1 MSSSYFPAEDP
12 SLSKMM
18 IFHIPKC
25 VSTLTVLFKT
35 AASHFSLLKIPHW
48 LLIWIYIGYIIDYML
63 FFVLLSFIQEA
74 INFFLFVCLS
84 LDSFPSSMVLGYI
97 RIKASPFPMRLQDIG
112 QSRIVRRKHEDLLAK
127 RSGFE
132 SQFHLIG
139 LLRRVNLIICT
150 KILIQCWC
158 STNVF
163 PFTSFLISHM
173 LYYLYFWFN

>member
-1 MSSSYFPAEDP
+1 
-12 SLSKMM
+12 MM

-48 LLIWIYIGYIIDYML
+48 LLIWICIGYIIDYML

-74 INFFLFVCLS
+74 ISFLFFCFCLLIVS
-84 LDSFPSSMVLGYI
+84 PAAWFWVNI
-97 RIKASPFPMRLQDIG
+97 RTKASPFPMRLQDIG

-127 RSGFE
+127 RSGFK
-132 SQFHLIG
+132 SQFHLIS
-139 LLRRVNLIICT
+139 LLRSVNLIICT

-158 STNVF
+158 STNGI
-163 PFTSFLISHM
+163 SFYFISSHPHA
-173 LYYLYFWFN
+173 LLFIFLV